1 MDTTELIQL
10 LGIGVGGC
18 VLVALIVGAVKLSNA
33 TDAIWPSCSTKYG
46 LAFEEQKTGN
56 ALTAQRRVKSLIGVL
71 QGVQLRVVSIWELV
85 GNTRRSSTRFHARS
99 LYPAPHRFSLHI
111 ARGNKPGPRFHV
123 VPTGDPT
130 FDRAF
135 SLRSDSPD
143 LVRAFVNPSVQAAI
157 RELPMNEVELAY
169 DNGEL
174 CLSYG
179 GQPFKQAELEAP
191 IGVVVALG
199 LVRLT

>member
-1 MDTTELIQL
+1 MDVTELVQL
-10 LGIGVGGC
+10 SGIFVGGC
-18 VLVALIVGAVKLSNA
+18 VLVALVVGAVKLSNA

-46 LAFEEQKTGN
+46 LAFEEQKKGN

-85 GNTRRSSTRFHARS
+85 GNTRSTSTRFHARS
-99 LYPAPHRFSLHI
+99 PHPATHRFSLHI
-111 ARGNKPGPRFHV
+111 ARAAGGGPKYHV
-123 VPTGDPT
+123 VPTGDAQ
-130 FDRAF
+130 FDRTF
-135 SLRSDSPD
+135 FLRSDSPD
-143 LVRAFVNPSVQAAI
+143 LVRAFMTPSVQAAI
-157 RELPMNEVELAY
+157 RELPMNEVELSY
-169 DNGEL
+169 DNGEI

-179 GQPFKQAELEAP
+179 SQPFKQSELEAP